1 MIPMM
6 ELSLPENGQYRAC
19 SKHLFIVFSQTL
31 LNHFKMI
38 SLNFKLSIV
47 LNFQSSNVGP
57 HSGAYKLLRFI
68 AVQKS
73 FPEKTHKS
81 KSQLI

>member
-38 SLNFKLSIV
+38 SLNFKVPIV

-57 HSGAYKLLRFI
+57 HSGAYKLLRFYCCPKI
-68 AVQKS
+68 FSRKNA
-73 FPEKTHKS
+73 
-81 KSQLI
+81 